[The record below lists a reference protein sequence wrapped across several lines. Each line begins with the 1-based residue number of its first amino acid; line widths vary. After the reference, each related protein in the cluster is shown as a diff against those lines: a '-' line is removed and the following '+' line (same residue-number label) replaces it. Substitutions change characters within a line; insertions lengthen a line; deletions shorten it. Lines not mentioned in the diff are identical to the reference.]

1 MKTRLLSLFT
11 MLLIVTMVL
20 PAFQSNTAY
29 AQGDGESI
37 PLIVTEVEGYV
48 QYIGADFIV
57 VDGFVIYPNGSFD
70 LTTLTVDDYV
80 FVVGTLSEDGSV
92 EAISLEY
99 LDPPEDDGEES
110 DEITIVGLVEIIGDN
125 IVIGGWIIAPA
136 SAFNLSILT
145 VGDLVILT
153 GIQLNDTTVQ
163 ATSLS
168 ILIFIIDDCT
178 EDTDNDGDGDIDDD
192 DCPEDEDEDEDDC
205 DEDDEDDDDDEDQRG
220 VCTNLNPV
228 GQSLAAQFEVD
239 EDTILEWRCEGFG
252 YGEIT
257 RALSYAERLDL
268 DVEDILDMRRDGMGW
283 GNIRKELNAND
294 DEEAVTLRNGRGNNG
309 NGNGNGNGRGNKKN
323 KNKSKNKKK

>member
-1 MKTRLLSLFT
+1 MKTKLLSIFSL
-11 MLLIVTMVL
+11 LLIVTLVL
-20 PAFQSNTAY
+20 PAFQPNTAS

-70 LTTLTVDDYV
+70 LATIAVDQYV
-80 FVVGTLSEDGSV
+80 FIMGTLSEDGSV
-92 EAISLEY
+92 NAISVEY

-110 DEITIVGLVEIIGDN
+110 DEITIVGEVEVLEDGLII
-125 IVIGGWIIAPA
+125 IGGWIIAP
-136 SAFNLSILT
+136 SGAFDPSVLT
-145 VGDLVILT
+145 IGDLVILT
-153 GIQLNDTTVQ
+153 AIQLSDTTVQ
-163 ATSLS
+163 TITFA
-168 ILIFIIDDCT
+168 ILIFVDDECTVDTDGSGSIDD
-178 EDTDNDGDGDIDDD
+178 E
-192 DCPEDEDEDEDDC
+192 DCPDDE
-205 DEDDEDDDDDEDQRG
+205 DEDDEDDEPEDQRG

-228 GQSLAAQFEVD
+228 GQSLAVQFEVD

-257 RALSYAERLDL
+257 RALSYADDLDL

-294 DEEAVTLRNGRGNNG
+294 NEEAVTLRNGRGNRG
-309 NGNGNGNGRGNKKN
+309 NGNDNGSGNGNGRGNKKN
-323 KNKSKNKKK
+323 KNKNKNKKK